1 MPDSP
6 AVLEEWVTALAEALG
21 IEDTDVPTDLL
32 LGLTREVAHGV
43 VRPAGPLATYLVGIA
58 VTAGMPVEDAVART
72 RAAIA
77 GWQAQV

>member
-6 AVLEEWVTALAEALG
+6 AVLEDWVAALADALDLEN
-21 IEDTDVPTDLL
+21 IHVPTDPLL
-32 LGLTREVAHGV
+32 ELTREVAHGV

-58 VTAGMPVEDAVART
+58 VAGGMPVEDAVART

-77 GWQAQV
+77 GWQAQA

>member
-6 AVLEEWVTALAEALG
+6 AVLEDWVSALADALG
-21 IEDTDVPTDLL
+21 LEDTRVPTDTLL
-32 LGLTREVAHGV
+32 ELTREVAHGV

-58 VTAGMPVEDAVART
+58 VAEGMPVEDAVART

-77 GWQAQV
+77 GWQAQE

>member
-6 AVLEEWVTALAEALG
+6 AVLEDWVAALADALG
-21 IEDTDVPTDLL
+21 LANTEVSTDLL
-32 LGLTREVAHGV
+32 LELTREVAHGV

-58 VTAGMPVEDAVART
+58 VAEGMPVEDAVART

-77 GWQAQV
+77 GWQAQA

>member
-6 AVLEEWVTALAEALG
+6 AVLEEWVSALAEALG
-21 IEDTDVPTDLL
+21 IEDTAVPTDLL
-32 LGLTREVAHGV
+32 LELTREVAHGV

-58 VTAGMPVEDAVART
+58 VTAGMPVEDAVTRT

-77 GWQAQV
+77 SWQAQA